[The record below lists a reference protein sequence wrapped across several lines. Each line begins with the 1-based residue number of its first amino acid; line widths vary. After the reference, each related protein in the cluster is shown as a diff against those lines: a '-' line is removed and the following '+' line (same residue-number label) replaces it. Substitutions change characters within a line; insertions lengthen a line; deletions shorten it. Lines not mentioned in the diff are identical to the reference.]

1 MEDFKHLQKWNG
13 IMMHFRRNLDC
24 SPCTSFHKLPL
35 LLSHWV
41 MSDPEQPHGPQHS
54 KLLCPP
60 LSPRACS
67 DSCPSSRWRS
77 PTISSSAAPSPPA
90 LNLSQHQG
98 LFQWA
103 GSLHQVAKV
112 LELQLPHQ
120 SFQWIFRV
128 DFLILQSKGLS
139 RVFSMTTIQK
149 HQFFG
154 TQPSSCSNSHIHTCL
169 LEKP

>member
-112 LELQLPHQ
+112 LELQLQHQ
-120 SFQWIFRV
+120 FIQYSG
-128 DFLILQSKGLS
+128 LIPLGLIVLISLLSKWLS
-139 RVFSMTTIQK
+139 RVFSNTTIWK
-149 HQFFG
+149 HQFFSV
-154 TQPSSCSNSHIHTCL
+154 QPSLWSNSHICT
-169 LEKP
+169 